1 MLAAIDVIGATV
13 ETTTSR
19 CPVAGA
25 LLAEAD
31 EVAAAVTD
39 EDDEEPH
46 AAKAM
51 AAEALA
57 SRTSGVRGSIMR
69 ST

>member
-1 MLAAIDVIGATV
+1 MMLAAIDVIGATV

-31 EVAAAVTD
+31 EVAVAVTD
-39 EDDEEPH
+39 DDEEPH